1 MLNMLVVGHRCSYY
15 RKKVLKCSQKEVSL
29 DTGYSIGN
37 ISAFETGRN
46 DSTIIF
52 LWYLKHG
59 MTLNQ
64 VLGGEP
70 ID

>member
-1 MLNMLVVGHRCSYY
+1 MKSTQKDVATETGFSVGN
-15 RKKVLKCSQKEVSL
+15 V
-29 DTGYSIGN
+29 
-37 ISAFETGRN
+37 SAFETGRN
-46 DSTIIF
+46 DSTMIF

-70 ID
+70 IE